1 MFDFIRNHQMN
12 IMLCLCA
19 ACFTMTV
26 MLFLTKFLSKRRKWI
41 LIVMEFVAAFLLFF
55 DRMAYI
61 YSGNTSAAGYIMVR
75 LSNFMVFFLT
85 SSTVFVFN
93 FYLVDLLLNE
103 GKLARVPKRLM
114 FAGFASTAGMM
125 LAIISAFTDFYYY
138 FDYQNVYH
146 RGPGFLVAYLIPVIC
161 PIVQYTAIVKYR
173 KNFSKF
179 IFTAVALYIFLPL
192 VTGVIQIFTY
202 GISIVNMAMVLVS
215 VSLYFFSYLDVN
227 AAVEKAHEIEI
238 QSFKTEQAKMKSVF
252 VQASQAMASVLEKGD
267 KTLKGRSERVAKMAR
282 ELAKKAGKNEDECDK
297 VFYAGY
303 CCDAGEEAL
312 SCITT
317 FPYLRE
323 TARSVGKDYDEDL
336 PEYSRII
343 TVAKDYDK
351 MINDTTIP
359 SFYVRDYFIREAGR
373 KYDPVYA
380 KFAVQLL
387 DSETNKGVFEKASE
401 EMKTELVCHNYREEI
416 TSGIPV
422 LQNISEIS
430 FDCCPLDS
438 QAKYALPSIIIFDSS
453 DEKVQKT
460 QKSIESHKYIE
471 YCEIWFDTHNISTSA
486 RNMEIRNV
494 ADTKAYSDT
503 KEAAEE
509 GWSSYKITTS
519 RFEDH
524 LLLKMQGPEK
534 SFDAIIALPSASK
547 SAFIGITGE
556 NVHIKNIKFEHTNK
570 LTEENDIP
578 RIAEKLNYI
587 NRIESDIPNVQIV
600 KPLAEFTQGV
610 EVKNGMK
617 IYFHAQSLPDAN
629 LVWHCPY
636 IILYDSDDGQ
646 VGGKNY
652 REYAMIKF
660 DGEENG
666 SNDNAENDFLMKK
679 TESFTSWED
688 WEALNKAGYEC
699 QVEFIKNGSEVT
711 LRTHNK
717 GIYIQNTTKVRNG
730 NKDIFVAF
738 SGDQVAL
745 TDIRIR

>member
-1 MFDFIRNHQMN
+1 MFDFIRDHQMN

-41 LIVMEFVAAFLLFF
+41 LIVMELVAAFLLFF

-103 GKLARVPKRLM
+103 GKLTKVPKRLI
-114 FAGFASTAGMM
+114 FAGFAATAGMM
-125 LAIISAFTDFYYY
+125 VSIISAFTDFYYY

-238 QSFKTEQAKMKSVF
+238 QSFKTEQARMKSVF
-252 VQASQAMASVLEKGD
+252 VQAAQAMASVLEKGD
-267 KTLKGRSERVAKMAR
+267 AALKGRAERVALTAK
-282 ELAKKAGKNEDECDK
+282 EIAKKAGKGEEDCDK
-297 VFYAGY
+297 VFYAAY
-303 CCDAGEEAL
+303 CCDAGQEAL
-312 SCITT
+312 SCIKT
-317 FPYLRE
+317 FPYLYE
-323 TARSVGKDYDEDL
+323 TAQFVGKDYDESL
-336 PEYSRII
+336 PDYSRII
-343 TVAKDYDK
+343 TVAKDYEK
-351 MINDTTIP
+351 MINDPTVP
-359 SFYVRDYFIREAGR
+359 PFYVRDYFIREAGS
-373 KYDPVYA
+373 KYDPLYA
-380 KFAVQLL
+380 KIAVQLL
-387 DSETNKGVFEKASE
+387 DNETNKGTFEKAAE
-401 EMKTELVCHNYREEI
+401 EMKTELLCHNYREEI
-416 TSGIPV
+416 TAGIPV

-430 FDCCPLDS
+430 FECSPLDAD
-438 QAKYALPSIIIFDSS
+438 AKYSLPSIILFDSS
-453 DEKVQKT
+453 DERVQKT
-460 QKSIESHKYIE
+460 QKTIEAHKYIE
-471 YCEIWFDTHNISTSA
+471 YGEIWFDAHIISTSA

-494 ADTKAYSDT
+494 T
-503 KEAAEE
+503 E
-509 GWSSYKITTS
+509 GGAGASANYKITAS

-524 LLLKMQGPEK
+524 ILLKMQGSAK

-556 NVHIKNIKFEHTNK
+556 NVHIKNIKLEHTNQ

-646 VGGKNY
+646 VGGENY

-679 TESFTSWED
+679 TESFTNWEE

-699 QVEFIKNGSEVT
+699 QVEFTKNGSEVT